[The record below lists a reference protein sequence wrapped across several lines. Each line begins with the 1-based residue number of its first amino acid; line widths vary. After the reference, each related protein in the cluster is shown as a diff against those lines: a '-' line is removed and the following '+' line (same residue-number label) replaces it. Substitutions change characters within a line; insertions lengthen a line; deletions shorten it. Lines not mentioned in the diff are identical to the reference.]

1 MIIDPELLQALEIFK
16 HFFDLIHQPMAIIDK
31 DGKYIYYNQESA
43 ELDGYTMEQAI
54 GKPMLKVYPNLK
66 KEESTML
73 QALQQGKEYLD
84 THQTYYNHVGKL
96 VDYQHTT
103 VPLYNHKKEII
114 GAIEIGRNL
123 SNVRQLQ
130 DQVITLNR
138 KLYQNKEQ
146 PLPEIVFASK
156 KMQDV
161 IDQTNILGSNDLP
174 VLIIGETG
182 TGKEL
187 FARLIHKTSHRR
199 DKAFI
204 SLNCSALPTTLIEST
219 LFGTVKG
226 AFTGAEN
233 RQGYLELANGGTL
246 FLDELNAMPLEMQSK
261 LLRFL
266 QEKTYWSLG
275 GNKERHADVRIVA
288 AMNESPAELLKT
300 GKMRSDLFYRLNVGL
315 IKLPALRER
324 TEDIPVLARYF
335 IDKHKKDV
343 SVVITGISEHAIQ
356 QLTSAPWP
364 GNVRMLEN
372 TIVRSMVLQNE
383 PGELQ
388 QIILDEDLFDIHNPY
403 SQNQYE
409 TKIETKVETKIEKP
423 KTSELTTNHN
433 LTEQVENYEK
443 QLIIDAL
450 NQANG
455 KIITAAKLLNISRTT
470 LQYKVRK
477 YNIQMGVIDS

>member
-31 DGKYIYYNQESA
+31 EGKYIYYNQESA
-43 ELDGYTMEQAI
+43 ELDGYPMEQAI

-66 KEESTML
+66 KEDSTML
-73 QALQQGKEYLD
+73 QALQGKEYQD
-84 THQTYYNHVGKL
+84 TYQTYYNHVGKL

-114 GAIEIGRNL
+114 GAVEIGRNL

-130 DQVITLNR
+130 DQVFSLNR

-161 IDQTNILGSNDLP
+161 IDQTNILGSNDVP
-174 VLIIGETG
+174 VLIVGETG

-187 FARLIHKTSHRR
+187 FARLIHQTSQRR

-266 QEKTYWSLG
+266 QEKTYWPLG
-275 GNKERHADVRIVA
+275 GNKEQHADVRIVA
-288 AMNESPAELLKT
+288 AMNESPADLLKT

-324 TEDIPVLARYF
+324 QEDIPVLARYF
-335 IDKHKKDV
+335 IDKHKTDV
-343 SVVITGISEHAIQ
+343 SVVITGISEHALQ
-356 QLTSAPWP
+356 QLMSAPWP

-372 TIVRSMVLQNE
+372 AIVRSMVLQNE

-388 QIILDEDLFDIHNPY
+388 QIILDEELFDLHSPY
-403 SQNQYE
+403 PQDE
-409 TKIETKVETKIEKP
+409 AKLEKP
-423 KTSELTTNHN
+423 TTSEITGN

-455 KIITAAKLLNISRTT
+455 KIITAAKLLDVSRTT
-470 LQYKVRK
+470 LQYKVKK
-477 YNIQMGVIDS
+477 YDIHMGVIDN

>member
-31 DGKYIYYNQESA
+31 EGKYIYYNQESA
-43 ELDGYTMEQAI
+43 ELDGYPMEQAI

-66 KEESTML
+66 KEDSTML
-73 QALQQGKEYLD
+73 QALQGKEYQD
-84 THQTYYNHVGKL
+84 TYQTYYNHVGKL

-114 GAIEIGRNL
+114 GAVEIGRNL

-130 DQVITLNR
+130 DQVFSLNR

-156 KMQDV
+156 KMQQV
-161 IDQTNILGSNDLP
+161 IDQTNILGSNDVP
-174 VLIIGETG
+174 VLIVGETG

-187 FARLIHKTSHRR
+187 FARLIHQTSQRR

-266 QEKTYWSLG
+266 QEKTYWPLG
-275 GNKERHADVRIVA
+275 GNKEQHADVRIVA
-288 AMNESPAELLKT
+288 AMNESPADLLKT

-324 TEDIPVLARYF
+324 QEDIPVLARYF
-335 IDKHKKDV
+335 IDKHKTDV
-343 SVVITGISEHAIQ
+343 SVVITGISEHALQ
-356 QLTSAPWP
+356 QLMSAPWP

-372 TIVRSMVLQNE
+372 AIVRSMVLQNE

-388 QIILDEDLFDIHNPY
+388 QIILDEELFDLHSAYP
-403 SQNQYE
+403 QDE
-409 TKIETKVETKIEKP
+409 AKLEKP
-423 KTSELTTNHN
+423 TTSEITGN

-455 KIITAAKLLNISRTT
+455 KIITAAKLLDVSRTT
-470 LQYKVRK
+470 LQYKVKK
-477 YNIQMGVIDS
+477 YDIHMGVIDN

>member
-1 MIIDPELLQALEIFK
+1 MTIDPELLQSLEIFK

-31 DGKYIYYNQESA
+31 EGKYVYYNQESA
-43 ELDGYTMEQAI
+43 ELDGYPIEQAI
-54 GKPMLKVYPNLK
+54 GKPMLKVYPK
-66 KEESTML
+66 MRKEDSTML
-73 QALQQGKEYLD
+73 QALQHGKEY
-84 THQTYYNHVGKL
+84 QNNYQSYYNHVGKL
-96 VDYQHTT
+96 VDYMHTT
-103 VPLYNHKKEII
+103 VPLYNKNQKII

-123 SNVRQLQ
+123 STVRQLQ
-130 DQVITLNR
+130 DQVFKLNS

-146 PLPEIVFASK
+146 PLPEIVFVSK
-156 KMQDV
+156 TMQEV
-161 IDQTNILGSNDLP
+161 IEQTNILGANDVP
-174 VLIIGETG
+174 VLIVGETG

-187 FARLIHKTSHRR
+187 FARLIHQTSQRR

-266 QEKTYWSLG
+266 QEKTYWQLG
-275 GNKERHADVRIVA
+275 GNKEMHSDVRIVA
-288 AMNESPAELLKT
+288 AMNEPPTELLKT
-300 GKMRSDLFYRLNVGL
+300 GKMRSDLFFRLNVGL
-315 IKLPALRER
+315 IKLPALRDR

-335 IDKHKKDV
+335 IDKHKNDV
-343 SVVITGISEHAIQ
+343 NVVISGISEHALQ
-356 QLTSAPWP
+356 QLISAPWP

-388 QIILDEDLFDIHNPY
+388 NIVLDEDLFDLNSSS
-403 SQNQYE
+403 SQNDD
-409 TKIETKVETKIEKP
+409 INKP
-423 KTSELTTNHN
+423 ENLPINTSTDGNN
-433 LTEQVENYEK
+433 LIEQVENYER
-443 QLIIDAL
+443 QLIINAL

-470 LQYKVRK
+470 LQYKVKK
-477 YNIQMGVIDS
+477 YHIQMGVIN

>member
-31 DGKYIYYNQESA
+31 EGKYIYYNQESA
-43 ELDGYTMEQAI
+43 ELDGYSMEQAI

-66 KEESTML
+66 KEDSTML
-73 QALQQGKEYLD
+73 QALHGKEYQD
-84 THQTYYNHVGKL
+84 TYQTYFNHVGKL

-103 VPLYNHKKEII
+103 VPLYNHNKEII
-114 GAIEIGRNL
+114 GAVEIGRNI

-130 DQVITLNR
+130 DQVFRLNR
-138 KLYQNKEQ
+138 KLYHNKEQ
-146 PLPEIVFASK
+146 PLPEIIFASK
-156 KMQDV
+156 KMQEV
-161 IDQTNILGSNDLP
+161 IDQTNILGSNDVP
-174 VLIIGETG
+174 VLIVGETG

-187 FARLIHKTSHRR
+187 FARLIHQTSHRR

-204 SLNCSALPTTLIEST
+204 SLNCSALPTSLIEST

-266 QEKTYWSLG
+266 QEKTYWPLG
-275 GNKERHADVRIVA
+275 GNKEQHADVRIVA
-288 AMNESPAELLKT
+288 AMNESPAELLKS

-324 TEDIPVLARYF
+324 QEDIPVLARYF
-335 IDKHKKDV
+335 IDKHKTDV
-343 SVVITGISEHAIQ
+343 NIVITGISEHALQ
-356 QLTSAPWP
+356 QLMSAPWP

-372 TIVRSMVLQNE
+372 AIVRSMVLQNE

-388 QIILDEDLFDIHNPY
+388 KIILDEELFDIHSPY
-403 SQNQYE
+403 PQDQLEN
-409 TKIETKVETKIEKP
+409 KIEKP
-423 KTSELTTNHN
+423 SINELTGNHN
-433 LTEQVENYEK
+433 LIEQVEHYEK

-455 KIITAAKLLNISRTT
+455 KIITAAKLLNVSRTT
-470 LQYKVRK
+470 LQYKVKK
-477 YNIQMGVIDS
+477 YHIQMGVIDS

>member
-1 MIIDPELLQALEIFK
+1 MMTIDPELLQSLEIFK

-31 DGKYIYYNQESA
+31 EGKYVYYNQESA
-43 ELDGYTMEQAI
+43 ELDGYPIEQAI
-54 GKPMLKVYPNLK
+54 GKPMLKVYPK
-66 KEESTML
+66 MRKEDSTML
-73 QALQQGKEYLD
+73 QALQHGKEY
-84 THQTYYNHVGKL
+84 QNNYQSYYNHVGKL
-96 VDYQHTT
+96 VDYMHTT
-103 VPLYNHKKEII
+103 VPLYNKNQKII

-123 SNVRQLQ
+123 STVRQLQ
-130 DQVITLNR
+130 DQVFKLNS

-146 PLPEIVFASK
+146 PLPEIVFVSK
-156 KMQDV
+156 TMQEV
-161 IDQTNILGSNDLP
+161 IDQTNILGANEVP
-174 VLIIGETG
+174 VLIVGETG

-187 FARLIHKTSHRR
+187 FARLIHQISQRR

-266 QEKTYWSLG
+266 QEKTYWQLG
-275 GNKERHADVRIVA
+275 GNKEMHSDVRIVA
-288 AMNESPAELLKT
+288 AMNEPPTELLKT
-300 GKMRSDLFYRLNVGL
+300 GKMRSDLFFRLNVGL
-315 IKLPALRER
+315 IKLPALRDR

-335 IDKHKKDV
+335 IDKHKNDV
-343 SVVITGISEHAIQ
+343 NVVISGISEHALQ
-356 QLTSAPWP
+356 QLISAPWP

-383 PGELQ
+383 PGKLQ
-388 QIILDEDLFDIHNPY
+388 NIVLDKDLFDLNSSS
-403 SQNQYE
+403 SQNDD
-409 TKIETKVETKIEKP
+409 INKP
-423 KTSELTTNHN
+423 ENLPINTSTDGNN
-433 LTEQVENYEK
+433 LIEQVENYER
-443 QLIIDAL
+443 QLIINAL

-470 LQYKVRK
+470 LQYKVKK
-477 YNIQMGVIDS
+477 YHIQMGVIN

>member
-31 DGKYIYYNQESA
+31 EGKYIYYNQESA
-43 ELDGYTMEQAI
+43 ELDGYSMEQAI

-66 KEESTML
+66 KEDSTML
-73 QALQQGKEYLD
+73 QALHGKEYQD
-84 THQTYYNHVGKL
+84 TYQTYFNHVGKL

-103 VPLYNHKKEII
+103 VPLYNHEKAII
-114 GAIEIGRNL
+114 GAVEIGRNL

-130 DQVITLNR
+130 DQVFRLNR

-146 PLPEIVFASK
+146 PLPEIIFASK
-156 KMQDV
+156 KMQEV
-161 IDQTNILGSNDLP
+161 IDQTNILGSNDVP
-174 VLIIGETG
+174 VLIVGETG

-187 FARLIHKTSHRR
+187 FARLIHQTSHRR

-266 QEKTYWSLG
+266 QEKTYWPLG
-275 GNKERHADVRIVA
+275 GNKEQHADVRIVA
-288 AMNESPAELLKT
+288 AMNESPAELLKS

-324 TEDIPVLARYF
+324 QEDIPVLARYF
-335 IDKHKKDV
+335 IDKHKTDV
-343 SVVITGISEHAIQ
+343 NIVITGISEHALQ
-356 QLTSAPWP
+356 QLMSAPWP

-372 TIVRSMVLQNE
+372 AIVRSMVLQNE

-388 QIILDEDLFDIHNPY
+388 QIVLDDELFDLPSPS
-403 SQNQYE
+403 SQE
-409 TKIETKVETKIEKP
+409 EAKLEKP
-423 KTSELTTNHN
+423 NIKEITGN

-470 LQYKVRK
+470 LQYKVKK
-477 YNIQMGVIDS
+477 YHIQMGVIDS

>member
-31 DGKYIYYNQESA
+31 EGKYIYYNQESA

-66 KEESTML
+66 KEDSTML
-73 QALQQGKEYLD
+73 QALQGKEYQD
-84 THQTYYNHVGKL
+84 TYQTYYNHVGKL

-103 VPLYNHKKEII
+103 VPLYNHNKEII
-114 GAIEIGRNL
+114 GAVEIGRNI

-130 DQVITLNR
+130 DQVFRLNR

-146 PLPEIVFASK
+146 PLPEIIFASK
-156 KMQDV
+156 KMQEV
-161 IDQTNILGSNDLP
+161 IDQTNILGSNDVP
-174 VLIIGETG
+174 VLIVGETG

-187 FARLIHKTSHRR
+187 FARLIHQTSHRR

-266 QEKTYWSLG
+266 QEKTYWPLG
-275 GNKERHADVRIVA
+275 GNKEQHADVRIVA
-288 AMNESPAELLKT
+288 AMNESPAELLKS

-324 TEDIPVLARYF
+324 QEDIPVLARYF
-335 IDKHKKDV
+335 IDKHKTDV
-343 SVVITGISEHAIQ
+343 NLVITGISEHALQ
-356 QLTSAPWP
+356 QLMSAPWP

-372 TIVRSMVLQNE
+372 AIVRSMVLQNE

-388 QIILDEDLFDIHNPY
+388 QIVLDDELFDLP
-403 SQNQYE
+403 SPFPQE
-409 TKIETKVETKIEKP
+409 EAKLEKP
-423 KTSELTTNHN
+423 NIKEITGN

-443 QLIIDAL
+443 QIIVDAL
-450 NQANG
+450 N
-455 KIITAAKLLNISRTT
+455 
-470 LQYKVRK
+470 
-477 YNIQMGVIDS
+477 

>member
-1 MIIDPELLQALEIFK
+1 MMIIDPELLQALEIFK

-31 DGKYIYYNQESA
+31 EGKYIYYNQESA
-43 ELDGYTMEQAI
+43 ELDGYPMEQAI

-66 KEESTML
+66 KEDSTML
-73 QALQQGKEYLD
+73 QALHGKEYQD
-84 THQTYYNHVGKL
+84 TYQTYYNHVGKL

-114 GAIEIGRNL
+114 GAVEIGRNL

-130 DQVITLNR
+130 DQVFSLNR

-156 KMQDV
+156 KMQQV
-161 IDQTNILGSNDLP
+161 IDQTNILGSNDVP
-174 VLIIGETG
+174 VLIVGETG

-187 FARLIHKTSHRR
+187 FARLIHQTSQRR

-266 QEKTYWSLG
+266 QEKTYWPLG
-275 GNKERHADVRIVA
+275 GNKEQHADVRIVA
-288 AMNESPAELLKT
+288 AMNESPADLLKT

-324 TEDIPVLARYF
+324 QEDIPVLARYF
-335 IDKHKKDV
+335 IDKHKTDV
-343 SVVITGISEHAIQ
+343 SVVITGISEHALQ
-356 QLTSAPWP
+356 QLMSAPWP

-372 TIVRSMVLQNE
+372 AIVRSMVLQNE

-388 QIILDEDLFDIHNPY
+388 QIILDEELFDLHSPY
-403 SQNQYE
+403 SQDE
-409 TKIETKVETKIEKP
+409 AKLEKP
-423 KTSELTTNHN
+423 TTSEITGN

-455 KIITAAKLLNISRTT
+455 KIITAAKLLDVSRTT
-470 LQYKVRK
+470 LQYKVKK
-477 YNIQMGVIDS
+477 YDIHMGVIDN

>member
-1 MIIDPELLQALEIFK
+1 MTIDPELLQSLEIFK

-31 DGKYIYYNQESA
+31 EGKYVYYNQESA
-43 ELDGYTMEQAI
+43 ELDGYPIEQAI
-54 GKPMLKVYPNLK
+54 GKPMLKVYPK
-66 KEESTML
+66 MRKEDSTML
-73 QALQQGKEYLD
+73 QALQHGKEY
-84 THQTYYNHVGKL
+84 QNNYQSYYNHVGKL
-96 VDYQHTT
+96 VDYMHTT
-103 VPLYNHKKEII
+103 VPLYNKNQKII

-123 SNVRQLQ
+123 STVRQLQ
-130 DQVITLNR
+130 DQVFKLNS

-146 PLPEIVFASK
+146 PLPEIVFVSK
-156 KMQDV
+156 TMQEV
-161 IDQTNILGSNDLP
+161 IDQTNILGANEVP
-174 VLIIGETG
+174 VLIVGETG

-187 FARLIHKTSHRR
+187 FARLIHQTSQRR

-266 QEKTYWSLG
+266 QEKTYWQLG
-275 GNKERHADVRIVA
+275 GNKEMHSDVRIVA
-288 AMNESPAELLKT
+288 AMNEPPTELLKT
-300 GKMRSDLFYRLNVGL
+300 GKMRSDLFFRLNVGL
-315 IKLPALRER
+315 IKLPALRDR

-335 IDKHKKDV
+335 IDKHKNDV
-343 SVVITGISEHAIQ
+343 NVVISGISEHALQ
-356 QLTSAPWP
+356 QLISAPWP

-383 PGELQ
+383 PGELDN
-388 QIILDEDLFDIHNPY
+388 IILDEDLFDLNSSS
-403 SQNQYE
+403 SQNDD
-409 TKIETKVETKIEKP
+409 INKP
-423 KTSELTTNHN
+423 ENLPINTSTDGNN
-433 LTEQVENYEK
+433 LIEQVENYER
-443 QLIIDAL
+443 QLIINAL

-470 LQYKVRK
+470 LQYKVKK
-477 YNIQMGVIDS
+477 YHIQMGVIN

>member
-1 MIIDPELLQALEIFK
+1 MKIDPELLQALEIFK

-31 DGKYIYYNQESA
+31 EGKYIYYNQESA
-43 ELDGYTMEQAI
+43 ELDGYSMEQAI

-66 KEESTML
+66 KEDSTML
-73 QALQQGKEYLD
+73 QALHGKEYQD
-84 THQTYYNHVGKL
+84 TYQTYFNHVGKL

-103 VPLYNHKKEII
+103 VPLYNHEKAII
-114 GAIEIGRNL
+114 GAVEIGRNL

-130 DQVITLNR
+130 DQVFRLNR

-146 PLPEIVFASK
+146 PLPEIIFASK
-156 KMQDV
+156 KMQEV
-161 IDQTNILGSNDLP
+161 IDQTNILGSNDVP
-174 VLIIGETG
+174 VLIVGETG

-187 FARLIHKTSHRR
+187 FARLIHQTSHRR

-266 QEKTYWSLG
+266 QEKTYWPLG
-275 GNKERHADVRIVA
+275 GNKEQHADVRIVA
-288 AMNESPAELLKT
+288 AMNESPAELLKS

-324 TEDIPVLARYF
+324 QEDIPVLARYF
-335 IDKHKKDV
+335 IDKHKTDV
-343 SVVITGISEHAIQ
+343 NLVITGISEHALQ
-356 QLTSAPWP
+356 QLMSAPWP

-372 TIVRSMVLQNE
+372 AIVRSMVLQNE

-388 QIILDEDLFDIHNPY
+388 QIVLDDELFDLPSPS
-403 SQNQYE
+403 SQE
-409 TKIETKVETKIEKP
+409 EAKLEKP
-423 KTSELTTNHN
+423 NIKEITGN

-455 KIITAAKLLNISRTT
+455 KIITAAKLLNVSRTT
-470 LQYKVRK
+470 LQYKVKK

>member
-31 DGKYIYYNQESA
+31 EGKYIYYNQESA

-66 KEESTML
+66 KEDSTML
-73 QALQQGKEYLD
+73 QALQGKEYQD
-84 THQTYYNHVGKL
+84 TYQTYYNHVGKL

-103 VPLYNHKKEII
+103 VPLYNHHKEII
-114 GAIEIGRNL
+114 GAVEIGRNI

-130 DQVITLNR
+130 DQVFRLNR
-138 KLYQNKEQ
+138 KLYHNKEQ

-156 KMQDV
+156 KMQEV
-161 IDQTNILGSNDLP
+161 IDQTNILGSNDVP
-174 VLIIGETG
+174 VLVVGETG

-187 FARLIHKTSHRR
+187 FARLIHQTSQRR

-275 GNKERHADVRIVA
+275 GNKEKYADVRIVA
-288 AMNESPAELLKT
+288 AMNESPAELLKS

-324 TEDIPVLARYF
+324 QEDIPVLARYF
-335 IDKHKKDV
+335 IDKHKTDV
-343 SVVITGISEHAIQ
+343 NIVITGISEHALQ
-356 QLTSAPWP
+356 QLMSAPWP

-372 TIVRSMVLQNE
+372 AIVRSMVLQNE

-388 QIILDEDLFDIHNPY
+388 KIILDEELFDIHSPY
-403 SQNQYE
+403 PQHQLEN
-409 TKIETKVETKIEKP
+409 KIEKP
-423 KTSELTTNHN
+423 SINELTGNHN
-433 LTEQVENYEK
+433 LIEQVEHYEK

-470 LQYKVRK
+470 LQYKVKK
-477 YNIQMGVIDS
+477 YHIQMGVIDS

>member
-1 MIIDPELLQALEIFK
+1 MMIIDPELLQALEIFK

-31 DGKYIYYNQESA
+31 EGKYIYYNQESA

-66 KEESTML
+66 KEDSTML
-73 QALQQGKEYLD
+73 QALQGKEYQD
-84 THQTYYNHVGKL
+84 NYQTYYNHVGKL

-103 VPLYNHKKEII
+103 VPLYNHNKEII
-114 GAIEIGRNL
+114 GAVEIGRNI

-130 DQVITLNR
+130 DQVFRLNR

-146 PLPEIVFASK
+146 PLPEIIFTSK
-156 KMQDV
+156 KMQEV
-161 IDQTNILGSNDLP
+161 IDQTNILGSNDVP
-174 VLIIGETG
+174 VLIVGETG

-187 FARLIHKTSHRR
+187 FARLIHQTSHRR

-266 QEKTYWSLG
+266 QEKTYWPLG
-275 GNKERHADVRIVA
+275 GNKEQHADVRIVA
-288 AMNESPAELLKT
+288 AMNESPAELLKS

-324 TEDIPVLARYF
+324 QEDIPVLARYF
-335 IDKHKKDV
+335 IDKHKTDV
-343 SVVITGISEHAIQ
+343 NLVITGISEHALQ
-356 QLTSAPWP
+356 QLMSAPWP

-372 TIVRSMVLQNE
+372 AIVRSMVLQNE

-388 QIILDEDLFDIHNPY
+388 QIVLDDELFDLP
-403 SQNQYE
+403 SPSPQE
-409 TKIETKVETKIEKP
+409 EAKLEKP
-423 KTSELTTNHN
+423 NIKEITGN

-443 QLIIDAL
+443 QLIVDAL

-455 KIITAAKLLNISRTT
+455 KIITAAKLLNVSRTT
-470 LQYKVRK
+470 LQYKVKK

>member
-1 MIIDPELLQALEIFK
+1 MKIDPELLQALEIFK

-31 DGKYIYYNQESA
+31 EGKYIYYNQESA
-43 ELDGYTMEQAI
+43 ELDGYSMEQAI

-66 KEESTML
+66 KEDSTML
-73 QALQQGKEYLD
+73 QALHGKEYQD
-84 THQTYYNHVGKL
+84 TYQTYFNHVGKL

-103 VPLYNHKKEII
+103 VPLYNHEKAII
-114 GAIEIGRNL
+114 GAVEIGRNL

-130 DQVITLNR
+130 DQVFRLNR

-146 PLPEIVFASK
+146 PLPEIIFASK
-156 KMQDV
+156 KMQEV
-161 IDQTNILGSNDLP
+161 IDQTNILGSNDVP
-174 VLIIGETG
+174 VLIVGETG

-187 FARLIHKTSHRR
+187 FARLIHQTSHRR

-246 FLDELNAMPLEMQSK
+246 FLDELNTMPLEMQSK

-266 QEKTYWSLG
+266 QEKTYWPLG
-275 GNKERHADVRIVA
+275 GNKEQHADVRIVA
-288 AMNESPAELLKT
+288 AMNESPAELLKS

-324 TEDIPVLARYF
+324 QEDIPVLARYF
-335 IDKHKKDV
+335 IDKHKTDV
-343 SVVITGISEHAIQ
+343 NLVITGISEHALQ
-356 QLTSAPWP
+356 QLMSAPWP

-372 TIVRSMVLQNE
+372 AIVRSMVLQNE

-388 QIILDEDLFDIHNPY
+388 QIVLDDELFDLP
-403 SQNQYE
+403 SPSPQE
-409 TKIETKVETKIEKP
+409 EAKLEKP
-423 KTSELTTNHN
+423 NIKEITGN

-443 QLIIDAL
+443 QLIVDAL

-455 KIITAAKLLNISRTT
+455 KIITAAKLLNVSRTT
-470 LQYKVRK
+470 LQYKVKK

>member
-31 DGKYIYYNQESA
+31 EGKYIYYNQESA

-66 KEESTML
+66 KEDSTML
-73 QALQQGKEYLD
+73 QALHGKEYQD
-84 THQTYYNHVGKL
+84 TYQTYYNHVGKL

-103 VPLYNHKKEII
+103 VPLYNHNKEII
-114 GAIEIGRNL
+114 GAVEIGRNI

-130 DQVITLNR
+130 DQVFRLNR
-138 KLYQNKEQ
+138 KLYHNKEQ

-156 KMQDV
+156 KMQEV
-161 IDQTNILGSNDLP
+161 IDQTNILGSNDVP
-174 VLIIGETG
+174 VLIVGETG

-187 FARLIHKTSHRR
+187 FARLIHQTSQRR

-266 QEKTYWSLG
+266 QEKTYWPLG
-275 GNKERHADVRIVA
+275 GNKEQHADVRIVA
-288 AMNESPAELLKT
+288 AMNESPAELLKS

-324 TEDIPVLARYF
+324 QEDIPVLARYF
-335 IDKHKKDV
+335 IDKHKTDV
-343 SVVITGISEHAIQ
+343 NMVISGISEHALQ
-356 QLTSAPWP
+356 QLMSAPWP

-372 TIVRSMVLQNE
+372 AIVRSMVLQNE

-388 QIILDEDLFDIHNPY
+388 KIILDEELFDIYSPY
-403 SQNQYE
+403 PQDQLEN
-409 TKIETKVETKIEKP
+409 KIEKP
-423 KTSELTTNHN
+423 SINELTGNHN
-433 LTEQVENYEK
+433 LIEQVEHYEK

-455 KIITAAKLLNISRTT
+455 KIITAAKLLNVSRTT
-470 LQYKVRK
+470 LQYKVKK

>member
-31 DGKYIYYNQESA
+31 EGKYIYYNQESA
-43 ELDGYTMEQAI
+43 ELDGYSMEQAI

-66 KEESTML
+66 KEDSTML
-73 QALQQGKEYLD
+73 QALQGKEYQD
-84 THQTYYNHVGKL
+84 TYQTYYNHVGKL

-103 VPLYNHKKEII
+103 VPLYNHHKEII
-114 GAIEIGRNL
+114 GAVEIGRNI

-130 DQVITLNR
+130 DQVFRLNR
-138 KLYQNKEQ
+138 KLYHNKEQ

-156 KMQDV
+156 KMQEV
-161 IDQTNILGSNDLP
+161 IDQTNILGSNDVP
-174 VLIIGETG
+174 VLIVGETG

-187 FARLIHKTSHRR
+187 FARLIHQTSQRR

-275 GNKERHADVRIVA
+275 GNKEKYADVRIVA
-288 AMNESPAELLKT
+288 AMNESPAELLKS

-324 TEDIPVLARYF
+324 QEDIPVLARYF
-335 IDKHKKDV
+335 IDKHRTDV
-343 SVVITGISEHAIQ
+343 NIVITGISEHALQ
-356 QLTSAPWP
+356 QLMSAPWP

-372 TIVRSMVLQNE
+372 AIVRSMVLQNE

-388 QIILDEDLFDIHNPY
+388 KIILDEELFDIHSPY
-403 SQNQYE
+403 PQDQLEN
-409 TKIETKVETKIEKP
+409 KIEKP
-423 KTSELTTNHN
+423 SINELTGNHN
-433 LTEQVENYEK
+433 LIEQVEHYEK

-470 LQYKVRK
+470 LQYKVKK
-477 YNIQMGVIDS
+477 YHIQMGVIDN

>member
-1 MIIDPELLQALEIFK
+1 MMIDPELLQALELFK

-31 DGKYIYYNQESA
+31 EGKYIYYNQESA
-43 ELDGYTMEQAI
+43 ELDGYPMEQAI

-66 KEESTML
+66 KEDSTML
-73 QALQQGKEYLD
+73 QALHGKEYQD
-84 THQTYYNHVGKL
+84 TYQTYYNHVGKL

-114 GAIEIGRNL
+114 GAVEIGRNL

-130 DQVITLNR
+130 DQVFKLNR

-146 PLPEIVFASK
+146 PLPEIVFASQ
-156 KMQDV
+156 KMQKV
-161 IDQTNILGSNDLP
+161 IDQTNILGSNDVP
-174 VLIIGETG
+174 VLIVGETG

-187 FARLIHKTSHRR
+187 FARLIHQTSQRR

-266 QEKTYWSLG
+266 QEKTYWPLG
-275 GNKERHADVRIVA
+275 GNKEQHTDVRIVA
-288 AMNESPAELLKT
+288 AMNESPADLLKT

-324 TEDIPVLARYF
+324 QEDIPVLARYF
-335 IDKHKKDV
+335 IDKHKTDV

-356 QLTSAPWP
+356 QLMSAPWP

-372 TIVRSMVLQNE
+372 AIVRSMVLQNE

-388 QIILDEDLFDIHNPY
+388 QIILDEELFDVYSPY
-403 SQNQYE
+403 PQDE
-409 TKIETKVETKIEKP
+409 AKLEKP
-423 KTSELTTNHN
+423 NTSEITGN

-450 NQANG
+450 NQTNG
-455 KIITAAKLLNISRTT
+455 KIITAAKLLDVSRTT
-470 LQYKVRK
+470 LQYKVKK
-477 YNIQMGVIDS
+477 YDIHMGVIDN

>member
-31 DGKYIYYNQESA
+31 EGKYIYYNQESA

-66 KEESTML
+66 KEDSTML
-73 QALQQGKEYLD
+73 QALQGKEYQD
-84 THQTYYNHVGKL
+84 TYQTYFNHVGKL

-103 VPLYNHKKEII
+103 VPLYNHNKEII
-114 GAIEIGRNL
+114 GAVEIGRNI

-130 DQVITLNR
+130 DQVFRLNR

-146 PLPEIVFASK
+146 PLPEIVFASN
-156 KMQDV
+156 KMQEV
-161 IDQTNILGSNDLP
+161 IDQTNILGSNDVP
-174 VLIIGETG
+174 VLIVGETG

-187 FARLIHKTSHRR
+187 FARLIHKTSQRR

-275 GNKERHADVRIVA
+275 GNKEKYADVRIVA
-288 AMNESPAELLKT
+288 AMNESPAELLKS

-324 TEDIPVLARYF
+324 QEDIPVLARYF
-335 IDKHKKDV
+335 IDKHKTDV
-343 SVVITGISEHAIQ
+343 NMVITGISEHALR
-356 QLTSAPWP
+356 QLMSAPWP

-372 TIVRSMVLQNE
+372 AIVRSMVLQNE

-388 QIILDEDLFDIHNPY
+388 KIILDEELFDIHSPY
-403 SQNQYE
+403 PQDQLEN
-409 TKIETKVETKIEKP
+409 KIEKP
-423 KTSELTTNHN
+423 SINELTGNHN
-433 LTEQVENYEK
+433 LIEQVEHYEK

-455 KIITAAKLLNISRTT
+455 KIITAAKLLNVSRTT
-470 LQYKVRK
+470 LQYKVKK

>member
-31 DGKYIYYNQESA
+31 EGKYIYYNQESA
-43 ELDGYTMEQAI
+43 ELDGYPMEQAI

-66 KEESTML
+66 KEDSTML
-73 QALQQGKEYLD
+73 QALQGKEYQD
-84 THQTYYNHVGKL
+84 TYQTYYNHVGKL

-114 GAIEIGRNL
+114 GAVEIGRNL

-130 DQVITLNR
+130 DQVFSLNR

-161 IDQTNILGSNDLP
+161 IDQTNILGSNDVP
-174 VLIIGETG
+174 VLIVGETG

-187 FARLIHKTSHRR
+187 FARLIHQTSQRR

-266 QEKTYWSLG
+266 QEKTYWPLG
-275 GNKERHADVRIVA
+275 GNKEQHADVRIVA
-288 AMNESPAELLKT
+288 AMNESPADLLKT

-324 TEDIPVLARYF
+324 QEDIPVLARYF
-335 IDKHKKDV
+335 IDKHKTDV
-343 SVVITGISEHAIQ
+343 SVVITGISEHALE
-356 QLTSAPWP
+356 QLMSAPWP

-372 TIVRSMVLQNE
+372 AIVRSMVLQNE

-388 QIILDEDLFDIHNPY
+388 QIILDEELFDLHSPY
-403 SQNQYE
+403 PQDE
-409 TKIETKVETKIEKP
+409 AKLEKP
-423 KTSELTTNHN
+423 NTSAITGN

-455 KIITAAKLLNISRTT
+455 KIITAAKLLDVSRTT
-470 LQYKVRK
+470 LQYKVKK
-477 YNIQMGVIDS
+477 YDIHMGVIDN

>member
-1 MIIDPELLQALEIFK
+1 MTIDPELLQSLEIFK

-31 DGKYIYYNQESA
+31 EGKYVYYNQESA
-43 ELDGYTMEQAI
+43 ELDGYPIEQAI
-54 GKPMLKVYPNLK
+54 GKPMLKVYPK
-66 KEESTML
+66 MRKEDSTML
-73 QALQQGKEYLD
+73 QALQHGKEY
-84 THQTYYNHVGKL
+84 QNNYQSYYNHVGKL
-96 VDYQHTT
+96 VDYMHTT
-103 VPLYNHKKEII
+103 VPLYNKNQKII

-123 SNVRQLQ
+123 STVRQLQ
-130 DQVITLNR
+130 DQVFKLNS

-146 PLPEIVFASK
+146 PLPEIVFVSK
-156 KMQDV
+156 TMQEV
-161 IDQTNILGSNDLP
+161 IDQTNILGANDVP
-174 VLIIGETG
+174 VLIVGETG

-187 FARLIHKTSHRR
+187 FARLIHQTSQRR

-266 QEKTYWSLG
+266 QEKTYWQLG
-275 GNKERHADVRIVA
+275 GNKEMHSDVRIVA
-288 AMNESPAELLKT
+288 AMNEPPTELLKT
-300 GKMRSDLFYRLNVGL
+300 GKMRSDLFFRLNVGL
-315 IKLPALRER
+315 IKLPALRDR

-335 IDKHKKDV
+335 IDKHKNDV
-343 SVVITGISEHAIQ
+343 NVVISGISEHALQ
-356 QLTSAPWP
+356 QLISAPWP

-388 QIILDEDLFDIHNPY
+388 NIVLDEDLFDLNSSS
-403 SQNQYE
+403 SQKDDIN
-409 TKIETKVETKIEKP
+409 KP
-423 KTSELTTNHN
+423 ENLPINTSTDGNN
-433 LTEQVENYEK
+433 LIEQVENYER
-443 QLIIDAL
+443 QLIINAL

-470 LQYKVRK
+470 LQYKVKK
-477 YNIQMGVIDS
+477 YHIQMGVIN

>member
-31 DGKYIYYNQESA
+31 EGKYIYYNQESA
-43 ELDGYTMEQAI
+43 ELDGYSMEQAI

-66 KEESTML
+66 KEDSTML
-73 QALQQGKEYLD
+73 QALHGKEYQD
-84 THQTYYNHVGKL
+84 TYQTYYNHVGKL

-103 VPLYNHKKEII
+103 VPLYNHNKEII
-114 GAIEIGRNL
+114 GAVEIGRNI

-130 DQVITLNR
+130 DQVFRLNR

-156 KMQDV
+156 KMQEV
-161 IDQTNILGSNDLP
+161 IDQTNILGSNDVP
-174 VLIIGETG
+174 VLIVGETG

-187 FARLIHKTSHRR
+187 FARLIHKTSQRR

-266 QEKTYWSLG
+266 QEKTYWPLG
-275 GNKERHADVRIVA
+275 GNKEQHADVRIVA
-288 AMNESPAELLKT
+288 AMNESPAELLKS

-324 TEDIPVLARYF
+324 QEDIPVLARYF
-335 IDKHKKDV
+335 IDKHKTDV
-343 SVVITGISEHAIQ
+343 NIVITGISEHALQ
-356 QLTSAPWP
+356 QLMSAPWP

-372 TIVRSMVLQNE
+372 AIVRSMVLQNE

-388 QIILDEDLFDIHNPY
+388 KIILDEELFDIYSPY
-403 SQNQYE
+403 PQDQLEN
-409 TKIETKVETKIEKP
+409 KIEKP
-423 KTSELTTNHN
+423 SINELTGNHN
-433 LTEQVENYEK
+433 LIEQVEHYEK

-455 KIITAAKLLNISRTT
+455 KIITAAKLLNVSRTT
-470 LQYKVRK
+470 LQYKVKK
-477 YNIQMGVIDS
+477 YHIQMGVIDS

>member
-1 MIIDPELLQALEIFK
+1 MTIDPELLQSLEIFK

-31 DGKYIYYNQESA
+31 EGKYVYYNQESA
-43 ELDGYTMEQAI
+43 ELDGFPIEQAI
-54 GKPMLKVYPNLK
+54 GKPMLKVYPK
-66 KEESTML
+66 MRKEDSTML
-73 QALQQGKEYLD
+73 QALQHGKEY
-84 THQTYYNHVGKL
+84 QNNYQSYYNHVGKL
-96 VDYQHTT
+96 VDYMHTT
-103 VPLYNHKKEII
+103 VPLYNKNQKII

-123 SNVRQLQ
+123 STVRQLQ
-130 DQVITLNR
+130 DQVFKLNS

-146 PLPEIVFASK
+146 PLPEIVFVSK
-156 KMQDV
+156 TMQEV
-161 IDQTNILGSNDLP
+161 IDQTNILGANEVP
-174 VLIIGETG
+174 VLIVGETG

-187 FARLIHKTSHRR
+187 FARLIHQISQRR

-266 QEKTYWSLG
+266 QEKTYWQLG
-275 GNKERHADVRIVA
+275 GNKEMHSDVRIVA
-288 AMNESPAELLKT
+288 AMNEPPTELLKT
-300 GKMRSDLFYRLNVGL
+300 GKMRSDLFFRLNVGL
-315 IKLPALRER
+315 IKLPALRDR

-335 IDKHKKDV
+335 IDKHKNDV
-343 SVVITGISEHAIQ
+343 NVVISGISEHALQ
-356 QLTSAPWP
+356 QLISAPWP

-383 PGELQ
+383 PGKLQ
-388 QIILDEDLFDIHNPY
+388 NIILDEDLFDLNSSS
-403 SQNQYE
+403 SQNDD
-409 TKIETKVETKIEKP
+409 INKP
-423 KTSELTTNHN
+423 ENLPINTSTDGNN
-433 LTEQVENYEK
+433 LIEQVENYER
-443 QLIIDAL
+443 QLIINAL

-470 LQYKVRK
+470 LQYKVKK
-477 YNIQMGVIDS
+477 YHIQMGVIN

>member
-31 DGKYIYYNQESA
+31 EGKYIYYNQESA
-43 ELDGYTMEQAI
+43 ELDGYPMEQAI

-66 KEESTML
+66 KEDSTML
-73 QALQQGKEYLD
+73 QALHGKEYQD
-84 THQTYYNHVGKL
+84 TYQTYYNHVGKL

-114 GAIEIGRNL
+114 GAVEIGRNL

-130 DQVITLNR
+130 DQVFSLNR

-156 KMQDV
+156 KMQQV
-161 IDQTNILGSNDLP
+161 IDQTNILGSNDVP
-174 VLIIGETG
+174 VLIVGETG

-187 FARLIHKTSHRR
+187 FARLIHQTSQRR

-266 QEKTYWSLG
+266 QEKTYWPLG
-275 GNKERHADVRIVA
+275 GNKEQHADVRIVA
-288 AMNESPAELLKT
+288 AMNESPADLLKT

-324 TEDIPVLARYF
+324 QEDIPVLARYF
-335 IDKHKKDV
+335 IDKHKTDV
-343 SVVITGISEHAIQ
+343 SVVITGISEHALQ
-356 QLTSAPWP
+356 QLMSAPWP

-372 TIVRSMVLQNE
+372 AIVRSMVLQNE

-388 QIILDEDLFDIHNPY
+388 QIILDEELFDLHIPY
-403 SQNQYE
+403 SQDE
-409 TKIETKVETKIEKP
+409 AKLEKP
-423 KTSELTTNHN
+423 TTSEITGN

-455 KIITAAKLLNISRTT
+455 KIITAAKLLDVSRTT
-470 LQYKVRK
+470 LQYKVKK
-477 YNIQMGVIDS
+477 YDIHMGVIDN

>member
-1 MIIDPELLQALEIFK
+1 MKIDPELLQALEIFK

-31 DGKYIYYNQESA
+31 EGKYIYYNQESA

-66 KEESTML
+66 KEDSTML
-73 QALQQGKEYLD
+73 QALHGKEYQD
-84 THQTYYNHVGKL
+84 TYQTYFNHVGKL

-103 VPLYNHKKEII
+103 VPLYNHEKAII
-114 GAIEIGRNL
+114 GAVEIGRNL

-130 DQVITLNR
+130 DQVFRLNR

-146 PLPEIVFASK
+146 PLPEIIFASK
-156 KMQDV
+156 KMQEV
-161 IDQTNILGSNDLP
+161 IDQTNILGSNDVP
-174 VLIIGETG
+174 VLIVGETG

-187 FARLIHKTSHRR
+187 FARLIHQTSHRR

-266 QEKTYWSLG
+266 QEKTYWPLG
-275 GNKERHADVRIVA
+275 GNKEQHADVRIVA
-288 AMNESPAELLKT
+288 AMNESPAELLKS

-324 TEDIPVLARYF
+324 QEDIPVLARYF
-335 IDKHKKDV
+335 IDKHKTDV
-343 SVVITGISEHAIQ
+343 NLVITGISEHALQ
-356 QLTSAPWP
+356 QLMSAPWP

-372 TIVRSMVLQNE
+372 AIVRSMVLQNE

-388 QIILDEDLFDIHNPY
+388 QIVLDDELFDLPSPS
-403 SQNQYE
+403 SQE
-409 TKIETKVETKIEKP
+409 EAKLEKP
-423 KTSELTTNHN
+423 NIKEITGN

-455 KIITAAKLLNISRTT
+455 KIITAAKLLNVSRTT
-470 LQYKVRK
+470 LQYKVKK

>member
-31 DGKYIYYNQESA
+31 EGKYIYYNQESA
-43 ELDGYTMEQAI
+43 ELDGYSMEQAI

-66 KEESTML
+66 KEDSTML
-73 QALQQGKEYLD
+73 QALHGKEYQD
-84 THQTYYNHVGKL
+84 TYQTYFNHVGKL

-103 VPLYNHKKEII
+103 VPLYNHNKEII
-114 GAIEIGRNL
+114 GAVEIGRNI

-130 DQVITLNR
+130 DQVFRLNR
-138 KLYQNKEQ
+138 KLYHNKEQ

-156 KMQDV
+156 KMQEV
-161 IDQTNILGSNDLP
+161 INQTNILGSNDVP
-174 VLIIGETG
+174 VLIVGETG

-187 FARLIHKTSHRR
+187 FARLIHQTSHRR

-204 SLNCSALPTTLIEST
+204 SLNCSALPTSLIEST

-266 QEKTYWSLG
+266 QEKTYWPLG
-275 GNKERHADVRIVA
+275 GNKEQHADVRIVA
-288 AMNESPAELLKT
+288 AMNESPAELLKS

-324 TEDIPVLARYF
+324 QEDIPVLARYF
-335 IDKHKKDV
+335 IDKHKTDV
-343 SVVITGISEHAIQ
+343 NMVITGISEHALQ
-356 QLTSAPWP
+356 QLMSAPWP

-372 TIVRSMVLQNE
+372 AIVRSMVLQNE

-388 QIILDEDLFDIHNPY
+388 KIILDEELFDIHSPY
-403 SQNQYE
+403 PQDQLEN
-409 TKIETKVETKIEKP
+409 KIEK
-423 KTSELTTNHN
+423 TSINELTGNHN
-433 LTEQVENYEK
+433 LIEQVEHYEK

-470 LQYKVRK
+470 LQYKVKK
-477 YNIQMGVIDS
+477 YHIQMGVIDS

>member
-1 MIIDPELLQALEIFK
+1 MTIDPELLQSLEIFK

-31 DGKYIYYNQESA
+31 EGKYVYYNQESA
-43 ELDGYTMEQAI
+43 ELDGYPIEQAI
-54 GKPMLKVYPNLK
+54 GKPMLKVYPK
-66 KEESTML
+66 MRKEDSTML
-73 QALQQGKEYLD
+73 QALQHGKEY
-84 THQTYYNHVGKL
+84 QNNYQSYYNHVGKL
-96 VDYQHTT
+96 VDYMHTT
-103 VPLYNHKKEII
+103 VPLYNKNQKII

-123 SNVRQLQ
+123 STVRQLQ
-130 DQVITLNR
+130 DQVFKLNS

-146 PLPEIVFASK
+146 PLPEIVFVSK
-156 KMQDV
+156 TMQEV
-161 IDQTNILGSNDLP
+161 IDQTNILGANDVP
-174 VLIIGETG
+174 VLIVGETG

-187 FARLIHKTSHRR
+187 FARLIHQTSQRR

-266 QEKTYWSLG
+266 QEKTYWQLG
-275 GNKERHADVRIVA
+275 GNKEMHSDVRIVA
-288 AMNESPAELLKT
+288 AINEPPTELLKT
-300 GKMRSDLFYRLNVGL
+300 GKMRSDLFFRLNVGL
-315 IKLPALRER
+315 IKLPALRDR

-335 IDKHKKDV
+335 IDKHKNDV
-343 SVVITGISEHAIQ
+343 NVVISGISEHALQ
-356 QLTSAPWP
+356 QLISAPWP

-388 QIILDEDLFDIHNPY
+388 NIVLDKDLFDLNSSS
-403 SQNQYE
+403 SQNDD
-409 TKIETKVETKIEKP
+409 INKP
-423 KTSELTTNHN
+423 ENLPINTSTDGNN
-433 LTEQVENYEK
+433 LIEQVENYER
-443 QLIIDAL
+443 QLIINAL

-470 LQYKVRK
+470 LQYKVKK
-477 YNIQMGVIDS
+477 YHIQMGVIN

>member
-31 DGKYIYYNQESA
+31 EGKYIYYNQESA

-66 KEESTML
+66 KEDSTML
-73 QALQQGKEYLD
+73 QALQGKEYQD
-84 THQTYYNHVGKL
+84 TYQTYYNHVGKL

-103 VPLYNHKKEII
+103 VPLYNHNKEII
-114 GAIEIGRNL
+114 GAVEIGRNI

-130 DQVITLNR
+130 DQVFRLNR
-138 KLYQNKEQ
+138 KLYHNKEQ

-156 KMQDV
+156 KMQEV
-161 IDQTNILGSNDLP
+161 IDQTNILGSNDVP
-174 VLIIGETG
+174 VLIVGETG

-187 FARLIHKTSHRR
+187 FARLIHQTSQRR

-275 GNKERHADVRIVA
+275 GNKEKYADVRIVA
-288 AMNESPAELLKT
+288 AMNESPAELLKS

-324 TEDIPVLARYF
+324 QEDIPVLARYF
-335 IDKHKKDV
+335 IDKHKTDV
-343 SVVITGISEHAIQ
+343 NIVITGISEHALQ
-356 QLTSAPWP
+356 QLMSAPWP

-372 TIVRSMVLQNE
+372 AIVRSMVLQNE

-388 QIILDEDLFDIHNPY
+388 KIILDEELFDIHSPFPQDQLEN
-403 SQNQYE
+403 
-409 TKIETKVETKIEKP
+409 KIEKP
-423 KTSELTTNHN
+423 SINELTGNHN
-433 LTEQVENYEK
+433 LIEQVEHYEK

-470 LQYKVRK
+470 LQYKVKK
-477 YNIQMGVIDS
+477 YHIQMGVIDN

>member
-31 DGKYIYYNQESA
+31 EGKYIYYNQESA
-43 ELDGYTMEQAI
+43 ELDGYPMEQAI

-66 KEESTML
+66 KEDSTML
-73 QALQQGKEYLD
+73 QALHGKEYQD
-84 THQTYYNHVGKL
+84 TYQTYYNHVGKL

-114 GAIEIGRNL
+114 GAVEIGRNL

-130 DQVITLNR
+130 DQVFSLNR

-156 KMQDV
+156 KMQQV
-161 IDQTNILGSNDLP
+161 IDQTNILGSNDVP
-174 VLIIGETG
+174 VLIVGETG

-187 FARLIHKTSHRR
+187 FARLIHQTSQRR

-266 QEKTYWSLG
+266 QEKTYWPLG
-275 GNKERHADVRIVA
+275 GNKEQHADVRIVA
-288 AMNESPAELLKT
+288 AMNESPADLLKT

-324 TEDIPVLARYF
+324 QEDIPVLARYF
-335 IDKHKKDV
+335 IDKHKTDV
-343 SVVITGISEHAIQ
+343 SVVITGISEHALQ
-356 QLTSAPWP
+356 QLMSAPWP

-372 TIVRSMVLQNE
+372 AIVRSMVLQNE

-388 QIILDEDLFDIHNPY
+388 QIILDEELFDLHNPY
-403 SQNQYE
+403 PQDE
-409 TKIETKVETKIEKP
+409 AKLEK
-423 KTSELTTNHN
+423 TTISEITGN

-455 KIITAAKLLNISRTT
+455 KIITAAKLLDVSRTT
-470 LQYKVRK
+470 LQYKVKK
-477 YNIQMGVIDS
+477 YDIHMGVIDN

>member
-31 DGKYIYYNQESA
+31 EGKYIYYNQESA
-43 ELDGYTMEQAI
+43 ELDGYSMEQAI

-66 KEESTML
+66 KEDSTML
-73 QALQQGKEYLD
+73 QALHGKEYQD
-84 THQTYYNHVGKL
+84 TYQTYYNHVGKL

-103 VPLYNHKKEII
+103 VPLYNHNKEII
-114 GAIEIGRNL
+114 GAVEIGRNI

-130 DQVITLNR
+130 DQVFRLNR
-138 KLYQNKEQ
+138 KLYHNKEQ

-156 KMQDV
+156 KMQEV
-161 IDQTNILGSNDLP
+161 IDQTNILGSNDVP
-174 VLIIGETG
+174 VLIVGETG

-187 FARLIHKTSHRR
+187 FARLIHQTSQRR

-266 QEKTYWSLG
+266 QEKTYWPLG
-275 GNKERHADVRIVA
+275 GNKEQHADVRIVA
-288 AMNESPAELLKT
+288 AMNESPAELLKS

-324 TEDIPVLARYF
+324 QEDIPVLARYF
-335 IDKHKKDV
+335 IDKHKTDV
-343 SVVITGISEHAIQ
+343 NLVITGISEHALQ
-356 QLTSAPWP
+356 QLMSAPWP

-372 TIVRSMVLQNE
+372 AIVRSMVLQNE

-388 QIILDEDLFDIHNPY
+388 QIVLDDELFDLP
-403 SQNQYE
+403 SPSPQE
-409 TKIETKVETKIEKP
+409 EAKLEKP
-423 KTSELTTNHN
+423 NIKEITGN

-443 QLIIDAL
+443 QLIVDAL

-455 KIITAAKLLNISRTT
+455 KIITAAKLLNVSRTT
-470 LQYKVRK
+470 LQYKVKK

>member
-1 MIIDPELLQALEIFK
+1 MTIDPELLQSLEIFK

-31 DGKYIYYNQESA
+31 EGKYVYYNQESA
-43 ELDGYTMEQAI
+43 ELDGYPIEQAI
-54 GKPMLKVYPNLK
+54 GKPMLKVYPK
-66 KEESTML
+66 MRKEDSTML
-73 QALQQGKEYLD
+73 QALQHGKEY
-84 THQTYYNHVGKL
+84 QNNYQSYYNHVGKL
-96 VDYQHTT
+96 VDYMHTT
-103 VPLYNHKKEII
+103 VPLYNKNQKII

-123 SNVRQLQ
+123 STVRQLQ
-130 DQVITLNR
+130 DQVFKLNS

-146 PLPEIVFASK
+146 PLPEIVFVSK
-156 KMQDV
+156 TMQDV
-161 IDQTNILGSNDLP
+161 IDQTNILGANDVP
-174 VLIIGETG
+174 VLIVGETG

-187 FARLIHKTSHRR
+187 FARLIHQTSQRR

-266 QEKTYWSLG
+266 QEKTYWQLG
-275 GNKERHADVRIVA
+275 GNKEMHSDVRIVA
-288 AMNESPAELLKT
+288 AMNEPPTELLKT
-300 GKMRSDLFYRLNVGL
+300 GKMRSDLFFRLNVGL
-315 IKLPALRER
+315 IKLPALRDR

-335 IDKHKKDV
+335 IDKHKNDV
-343 SVVITGISEHAIQ
+343 NVVISGISEHALQ
-356 QLTSAPWP
+356 QLISAPWP

-388 QIILDEDLFDIHNPY
+388 NIVLDEDLFDLNSSS
-403 SQNQYE
+403 SQNDD
-409 TKIETKVETKIEKP
+409 INKP
-423 KTSELTTNHN
+423 ENLPINTSTDGNN
-433 LTEQVENYEK
+433 LIEQVENYER
-443 QLIIDAL
+443 QLIINAL

-470 LQYKVRK
+470 LQYKVKK
-477 YNIQMGVIDS
+477 YHIQMGVIN

>member
-31 DGKYIYYNQESA
+31 EGKYIYYNQESA
-43 ELDGYTMEQAI
+43 ELDGYSMEQAI

-66 KEESTML
+66 KEDSTML
-73 QALQQGKEYLD
+73 QALHGKEYQD
-84 THQTYYNHVGKL
+84 TYQTYFNHVGKL

-103 VPLYNHKKEII
+103 VPLYNHNKEII
-114 GAIEIGRNL
+114 GAVEIGRNI

-130 DQVITLNR
+130 DQVFRLNR

-146 PLPEIVFASK
+146 PLPEIVFASN
-156 KMQDV
+156 KMQEV
-161 IDQTNILGSNDLP
+161 IDQTNILGSNDVP
-174 VLIIGETG
+174 VLIVGETG

-187 FARLIHKTSHRR
+187 FARLIHQTSHRR

-275 GNKERHADVRIVA
+275 GNKEKYADVRIVA
-288 AMNESPAELLKT
+288 AMNESPAELLKS

-324 TEDIPVLARYF
+324 QEDIPVLARYF
-335 IDKHKKDV
+335 IDKHKTDV
-343 SVVITGISEHAIQ
+343 NMVISGISEHALQ
-356 QLTSAPWP
+356 QLMSAPWP

-372 TIVRSMVLQNE
+372 AIVRSMVLQNE

-388 QIILDEDLFDIHNPY
+388 QIVLDDELFDLP
-403 SQNQYE
+403 SPSLQE
-409 TKIETKVETKIEKP
+409 EAKLEKP
-423 KTSELTTNHN
+423 NIKEITGN

-477 YNIQMGVIDS
+477 YHIQMGVIDS

>member
-1 MIIDPELLQALEIFK
+1 MMTIDPELLQSLEIFK

-31 DGKYIYYNQESA
+31 EGKYVYYNQESA
-43 ELDGYTMEQAI
+43 ELDGYPIEQAI
-54 GKPMLKVYPNLK
+54 GKPMLKVYPK
-66 KEESTML
+66 MRKEDSTML
-73 QALQQGKEYLD
+73 QALQHGKEY
-84 THQTYYNHVGKL
+84 QNNYQSYYNHVGKL
-96 VDYQHTT
+96 VDYMHTT
-103 VPLYNHKKEII
+103 VPLYNKNQKII

-123 SNVRQLQ
+123 STVRQLQ
-130 DQVITLNR
+130 DQVFKLNS

-146 PLPEIVFASK
+146 PLPEIVFVSK
-156 KMQDV
+156 TMQEV
-161 IDQTNILGSNDLP
+161 IDQTNILGANDVP
-174 VLIIGETG
+174 VLIVGETG

-187 FARLIHKTSHRR
+187 FARLIHQTSQRR

-266 QEKTYWSLG
+266 QEKTYWQLG
-275 GNKERHADVRIVA
+275 GNKEMHSDVRIVA
-288 AMNESPAELLKT
+288 AMNEPPTELLKT
-300 GKMRSDLFYRLNVGL
+300 GKMRSDLFFRLNVGL
-315 IKLPALRER
+315 IKLPALRDR

-335 IDKHKKDV
+335 IDKHKNDV
-343 SVVITGISEHAIQ
+343 NVVISGISEYALQ
-356 QLTSAPWP
+356 QLISAPWP

-388 QIILDEDLFDIHNPY
+388 NIVLDEDLFDLNSSS
-403 SQNQYE
+403 SQNDD
-409 TKIETKVETKIEKP
+409 INKP
-423 KTSELTTNHN
+423 ENLPINTSTDGNN
-433 LTEQVENYEK
+433 LIEQVENYER
-443 QLIIDAL
+443 QLIINAL

-470 LQYKVRK
+470 LQYKVKK
-477 YNIQMGVIDS
+477 YHIQMGVIN

>member
-1 MIIDPELLQALEIFK
+1 MMTIDPELLQSLEIFK

-31 DGKYIYYNQESA
+31 EGKYVYYNQESA
-43 ELDGYTMEQAI
+43 ELDGYPIEQAI
-54 GKPMLKVYPNLK
+54 GKPMLKVYPK
-66 KEESTML
+66 MRKEDSTML
-73 QALQQGKEYLD
+73 QALQHGKEY
-84 THQTYYNHVGKL
+84 QNNYQSYYNHVGKL
-96 VDYQHTT
+96 VDYMHTT
-103 VPLYNHKKEII
+103 VPLYNKNQKII

-123 SNVRQLQ
+123 STVRQLQ
-130 DQVITLNR
+130 DQVFKLNS

-146 PLPEIVFASK
+146 PLPEIVFVSK
-156 KMQDV
+156 TMQEV
-161 IDQTNILGSNDLP
+161 IDQTNILGANDVP
-174 VLIIGETG
+174 VLIVGETG

-187 FARLIHKTSHRR
+187 FARLIHQISQRR

-266 QEKTYWSLG
+266 QEKTYWQLG
-275 GNKERHADVRIVA
+275 GNKEMHSDVRIVA
-288 AMNESPAELLKT
+288 AMNEPPTELLKT
-300 GKMRSDLFYRLNVGL
+300 GKMRSDLFFRLNVGL
-315 IKLPALRER
+315 IKLPALRDR

-335 IDKHKKDV
+335 IDKHKNDV
-343 SVVITGISEHAIQ
+343 NVVISGISEHALQ
-356 QLTSAPWP
+356 QLISAPWP

-388 QIILDEDLFDIHNPY
+388 NIVLDEDLFDLNSSS
-403 SQNQYE
+403 SQNDD
-409 TKIETKVETKIEKP
+409 INKP
-423 KTSELTTNHN
+423 ENLPINTSTDGNN
-433 LTEQVENYEK
+433 LIEQVENYER
-443 QLIIDAL
+443 QLIINAL

-470 LQYKVRK
+470 LQYKVKK
-477 YNIQMGVIDS
+477 YHIQMGVIN

>member
-1 MIIDPELLQALEIFK
+1 MMTIDPELLQSLEIFK

-31 DGKYIYYNQESA
+31 EGKYVYYNQESA
-43 ELDGYTMEQAI
+43 ELDGYPIEQAI
-54 GKPMLKVYPNLK
+54 GKPMLKVYPK
-66 KEESTML
+66 MRKEDSTML
-73 QALQQGKEYLD
+73 QALQHGKEY
-84 THQTYYNHVGKL
+84 QNNYQSYYNHVGKL
-96 VDYQHTT
+96 VDYMHTT
-103 VPLYNHKKEII
+103 VPLYNKNQKII

-123 SNVRQLQ
+123 STVRQLQ
-130 DQVITLNR
+130 DQVFKLNS

-146 PLPEIVFASK
+146 PLPEIVFVSK
-156 KMQDV
+156 TMQEV
-161 IDQTNILGSNDLP
+161 IEQTNILGANDVP
-174 VLIIGETG
+174 VLIVGETG

-187 FARLIHKTSHRR
+187 FARLIHQTSQRR

-266 QEKTYWSLG
+266 QEKTYWQLG
-275 GNKERHADVRIVA
+275 GNKEMHSDVRIVA
-288 AMNESPAELLKT
+288 AMNEPPTELLKT
-300 GKMRSDLFYRLNVGL
+300 GKMRSDLFFRLNVGL
-315 IKLPALRER
+315 IKLPALRDR

-335 IDKHKKDV
+335 IDKHKNDV
-343 SVVITGISEHAIQ
+343 NVVISGISEHALQ
-356 QLTSAPWP
+356 QLISAPWP

-388 QIILDEDLFDIHNPY
+388 NIVLDEDLFDLNSSS
-403 SQNQYE
+403 SQNDD
-409 TKIETKVETKIEKP
+409 INKP
-423 KTSELTTNHN
+423 ENLPINTSTDGNN
-433 LTEQVENYEK
+433 LIEQVENYER
-443 QLIIDAL
+443 QLIINAL

-470 LQYKVRK
+470 LQYKVKK
-477 YNIQMGVIDS
+477 YHIQMGVIN